1 MRQHTV
7 GVDIGGTKIAAGLVG
22 PDGTLVDRHTE
33 PTPQDRGAAGVR
45 SAIEHAV
52 RAVAAGHPIDAVG
65 VGTGGVVDTAA
76 GVIVSATDL
85 LPDWRGTPVG
95 PHLADRLGVPVQVD
109 NDVNALAAGELAD
122 AGPGTSLYVG
132 IGTGIGGAVVIDGAL
147 RHGSHHTAG
156 GIGHVPVGTDRTR
169 LCSCGRPGHLE
180 AVASGPG
187 IADDYRAGLRELRV
201 VASAADAGEARAAA
215 AIETAAGILGRT
227 IAGVV
232 NVLDADRVVVGG
244 GVAALGDR
252 LFGPLNAAFAVELMP
267 PLAALRVRPSS
278 LGPDASVL
286 GAAALTRTRK
296 DS

>member
-1 MRQHTV
+1 MDRYTV
-7 GVDIGGTKIAAGLVG
+7 GVDVGGTKIAAGLVG
-22 PDGTLVDRHTE
+22 SDGSLLARHTE
-33 PTPQDRGAAGVR
+33 PTPQDRGAAGVLD
-45 SAIEHAV
+45 AIEHAA
-52 RAVAAGHPIDAVG
+52 RTVAAGYEIGALG
-65 VGTGGVVDTAA
+65 VGTGGVVDTGR

-95 PHLADRLGVPVQVD
+95 PHLSARLGVPVAVD

-132 IGTGIGGAVVIDGAL
+132 IGTGIGGAVVVDGTL

-187 IADDYRAGLRELRV
+187 IADAYRPGLRDLRV
-201 VASAADAGEARAAA
+201 VTAAADDGDARAVAT
-215 AIETAAGILGRT
+215 IETAAGILGRA

-252 LFGPLNAAFAVELMP
+252 LFVPLNAAFATELLP
-267 PLAALRVRPSS
+267 PLADLRVRAST
-278 LGPDASVL
+278 LGADASVL
-286 GAAALTRTRK
+286 GAAALTRIRK
-296 DS
+296 ES